1 MSWGLDR
8 AVNPISA
15 AVSLLSAPRTDP
27 YVPNSGI
34 RLLPRVFDEKALLW
48 PRMKDAWHGQMPLG
62 DDVREPALLAPSQ
75 QAQEPAPLHVMAHH
89 PHGRKIGRDREVSVV
104 PPQNGRQPSAL
115 LVNRPM
121 PNARQLLANP
131 NERRPPSLA
140 LGLAP

>member
-48 PRMKDAWHGQMPLG
+48 PRMKDARHGQMLLG
-62 DDVREPALLAPSQ
+62 DDVHAPPREPALLAPSQ
-75 QAQEPAPLHVMAHH
+75 QAQEPAHLHVMAQR
-89 PHGRKIGRDREVSVV
+89 PHGREVGRDR
-104 PPQNGRQPSAL
+104 
-115 LVNRPM
+115 
-121 PNARQLLANP
+121 
-131 NERRPPSLA
+131 
-140 LGLAP
+140 